1 MAIYVGRWDCT
12 SCGNIGNLGPSLH
25 CEKCGSPRPENVK
38 FYMASEEEVK
48 DKKKIAE
55 AKAGVDWIC
64 AFCNSQ
70 NHATQTK
77 CNSCGASKNDSEK
90 KLKEKKYNTGEVPHS
105 GKKENINAVPIV
117 DSPKKTKLSKK
128 TKIGCLYI
136 PATILV
142 LGIIFIILANV
153 FTTPINVEIV
163 DTHWNREIEVERYL
177 LLTEKDWNVPQGGQ
191 LISQQQAIHHY
202 NQVQTGTITKTRDVQ
217 VKVGTET
224 YVCGKRDL
232 GNGYFEDEY
241 CTRDIY
247 ETHTETYEEP
257 VYKQVPVY
265 RTQYTYKIWRWKKSS
280 PLKEKG
286 NDFKPFWPKLSGN
299 KIRAT
304 DSIAKY
310 SIHIL
315 NHKNHKVEED
325 LKYNQWKNLKLHE
338 KLKAKKS
345 SIFGFYLGLDE
356 ESLNNP

>member
-12 SCGNIGNLGPSLH
+12 SCGNLGNLGPKLH

-38 FYMASEEEVK
+38 FYMASEKEVL
-48 DKKKIAE
+48 DKKKISQ

-70 NHATQTK
+70 NHAMQNK

-90 KLKEKKYNTGEVPHS
+90 KLKEIKYGRGKVLTSSKQENKIDASSSNIIKKS
-105 GKKENINAVPIV
+105 
-117 DSPKKTKLSKK
+117 KLSKA

-136 PATILV
+136 PISIIGLI
-142 LGIIFIILANV
+142 IIFMVLVNV
-153 FTTPINVEIV
+153 FTTPIDVEV
-163 DTHWNREIEVERYL
+163 VGTHWERKIEIERYL
-177 LLTEKDWNVPQGGQ
+177 LLTENDWSVPIGGE

-202 NQVQTGTITKTRDVQ
+202 NQVQTGTVTRTRDIQ

-247 ETHTETYEEP
+247 ETQTETYEDP
-257 VYKQVPVY
+257 VYKQDPVY
-265 RTQYTYKIWRWKKSS
+265 RTQYTYRIWRWKKSNS
-280 PLKEKG
+280 LKEKG
-286 NDFKPFWPKLSGN
+286 NNFKPIWSKVSGS

-304 DSIAKY
+304 DSIAEY
-310 SIHIL
+310 SIFII
-315 NHKNHKVEED
+315 NNKNNKVEED
-325 LKYNQWKNLKLHE
+325 LKYDQWIKLKLHD
-338 KLKAKKS
+338 KIKAKKS
-345 SIFGFYLGLDE
+345 TLFGIYLGLEEDE
-356 ESLNNP
+356 L